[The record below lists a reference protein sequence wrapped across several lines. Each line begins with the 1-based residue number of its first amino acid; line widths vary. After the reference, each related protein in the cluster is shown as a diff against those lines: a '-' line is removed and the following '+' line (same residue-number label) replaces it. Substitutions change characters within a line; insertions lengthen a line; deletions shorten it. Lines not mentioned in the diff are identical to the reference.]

1 MVRKIQSDEYLK
13 RYDKMTLAERQAYK
27 DRVGQWL
34 RSGGRLLSVRAADF
48 DARLQNVLMVSI
60 SWNDAE
66 CQAFEEGAH
75 LLSALVNSA
84 DTWLPDL
91 LYIKAA
97 KRAINNM
104 IRALSSIS
112 FIDTKGAGAPV
123 NQKPK
128 EEPSGKARKEAEA
141 GGGGYIPTGKPA
153 GTVADTKAG
162 TVAVTSAGKKPV
174 EKPTVT
180 VTAVPP
186 RPKHIDQYVHL
197 LPAKTQERA
206 AQVKDLLRE
215 LDNAR
220 EKARLLMD
228 SVQASPDDRAAWAKK
243 ATACDNAVR
252 SIYKELDAE
261 WDKLVKAGRVVVDDF
276 GNARVVPDGEPSD
289 TVAEQEKPE
298 LTSEQKHRRRDLRK
312 WLIDIR
318 RGAEGKAR
326 EKRIEQWKVN
336 IREYLTLEPLET
348 ALKDEKL
355 VAAAEHFGVDIKAAA
370 ESQHTKKATSERKP
384 TKQQ

>member
-13 RYDKMTLAERQAYK
+13 RYDKMTVAERQAYK

-34 RSGGRLLSVRAADF
+34 RSGGRLLSGRAADF

-66 CQAFEEGAH
+66 CQAFEAGAH

-128 EEPSGKARKEAEA
+128 EEPSGKTRKETEA
-141 GGGGYIPTGKPA
+141 VETGS
-153 GTVADTKAG
+153 TKAAAKPLHTEKEKKEERG
-162 TVAVTSAGKKPV
+162 KRKEEGQTSDGRVLPLPV
-174 EKPTVT
+174 
-180 VTAVPP
+180 

-206 AQVKDLLRE
+206 AQVRGLLRD
-215 LDNAR
+215 LDVARENAR
-220 EKARLLMD
+220 KLMD
-228 SVQASPDDRAAWAKK
+228 AGEQGDKIAQWAKK
-243 ATACDNAVR
+243 ATSLDAKVR

-261 WDKLVKAGRVVVDDF
+261 WDKLVKAGRVVVDVF
-276 GNARVVPDGEPSD
+276 GNARVVPDGEPLD

-298 LTSEQKHRRRDLRK
+298 LTSEQKHRRRELRK

-355 VAAAEHFGVDIKAAA
+355 VVAAEHFGVDIKAAA